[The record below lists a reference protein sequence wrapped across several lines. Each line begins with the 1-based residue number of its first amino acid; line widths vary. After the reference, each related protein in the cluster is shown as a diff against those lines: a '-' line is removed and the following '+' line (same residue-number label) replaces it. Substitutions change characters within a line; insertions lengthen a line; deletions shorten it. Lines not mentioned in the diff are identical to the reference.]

1 VQIVY
6 DRKSLMP
13 FGMFRSGV
21 FIAKEMLHRKRIA
34 SYEPG
39 FVQEP
44 RRSEASSYVEELDRE
59 GVVLLPAYLSGDR
72 LTRLQNAFERIIT
85 TKNESSFA
93 QMMVNDDVFCGHP
106 EVTDIAADDFLM
118 EIVGQYYGK
127 PFGLG
132 RAGASR
138 MLPTP
143 PERMGSWQWH
153 HDTRGKQVHI
163 MVLVADTSPDGQRMS
178 YLRRSHKVY
187 YDRYRGESHGS
198 RFEADMVNGA
208 KDMVIECAGPA
219 GTVAIFDS
227 NGLHSGNRND
237 KQKRDGFIFCYV
249 SHRRHFKPITYPRDL
264 LESLSPAKRQLIA
277 MNPRL
282 SVV

>member
-1 VQIVY
+1 MQIVY
-6 DRKSLMP
+6 DRKSLTP
-13 FGMFRSGV
+13 TGLVRSGI
-21 FIAKEMLHRKRIA
+21 FIVKEMLHRRRRA
-34 SYEPG
+34 AYDPG
-39 FVQEP
+39 FVQGEKK
-44 RRSEASSYVEELDRE
+44 REAAHYVEELDRE
-59 GVVLLPAYLSGDR
+59 GVILLPAYFQGKSLAK
-72 LTRLQNAFERIIT
+72 LQSAFENIIA
-85 TKNESSFA
+85 TKNESAFS
-93 QMMVNDDVFCGHP
+93 QMLVNDDVFCGNS
-106 EVTDIAADDFLM
+106 EVTDIATDDFLM

-127 PFGLG
+127 KFGLG

-163 MVLVADTSPDGQRMS
+163 MVLVADTAPDGQRMS

-187 YDRYRGESHGS
+187 YDRFRGEGDGS
-198 RFEADMVNGA
+198 RFEVDMADGA
-208 KDMVIECAGPA
+208 KDLVMECAGPA

-249 SHRRHFKPITYPRDL
+249 SHLRHFKPITYPRGL
-264 LESLSPAKRQLIA
+264 LESLPPTKRQLIA